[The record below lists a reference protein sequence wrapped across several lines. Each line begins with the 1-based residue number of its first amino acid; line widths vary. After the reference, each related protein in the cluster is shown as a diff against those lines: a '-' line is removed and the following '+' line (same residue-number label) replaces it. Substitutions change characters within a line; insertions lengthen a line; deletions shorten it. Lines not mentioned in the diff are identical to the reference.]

1 MSPNKKNL
9 NSGSIIHRIKNVE
22 EIVDLIVEEFTLLH
36 ENLCMKLQLVEEQ
49 NYVYRVLARAKQFGV
64 TQPAS

>member
-1 MSPNKKNL
+1 MSRQQEKLKQWEHHT
-9 NSGSIIHRIKNVE
+9 SDKNVE